1 MRPMVSGGKSN
12 TFRRYIGAKMNMGE
26 KTVQAII
33 MHTMATAMDRFRKSA
48 GRTKGFSERNSI
60 TRKLV
65 HPNTDM
71 IKKENTGK
79 DHQPQLELRLKAM
92 SSAG

>member
-1 MRPMVSGGKSN
+1 MRPIARGGRFN
-12 TFRRYIGAKMNMGE
+12 TFRRNIGAKMNMGE

-33 MHTMATAMDRFRKSA
+33 MYTRATAMDRFRKSA
-48 GRTKGFSERNSI
+48 GRTKGFSKRNSI

-71 IKKENTGK
+71 IKKKKTGK
-79 DHQPQLELRLKAM
+79 DHQPQLELRLNAM

>member
-1 MRPMVSGGKSN
+1 MKPIASGGKVN

-33 MHTMATAMDRFRKSA
+33 LHTRANAMDRFRKSA
-48 GRTKGFSERNSI
+48 GRTKGFSDRNSI

-65 HPNTDM
+65 NPDTDM
-71 IKKENTGK
+71 IKKKKTGK
-79 DHQPQLELRLKAM
+79 DLQPQLELRLKAM